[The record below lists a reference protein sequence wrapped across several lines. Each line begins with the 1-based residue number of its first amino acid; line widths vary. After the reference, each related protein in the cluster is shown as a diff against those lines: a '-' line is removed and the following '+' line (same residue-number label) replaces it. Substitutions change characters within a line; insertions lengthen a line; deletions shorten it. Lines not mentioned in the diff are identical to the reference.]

1 MAMRKFL
8 ADKLLSLANAIE
20 QDTSK
25 EKLQAAMIVSRRKL
39 ADWIQPETKTVTY
52 EQLFKFMAT
61 FSNKD
66 LADAQIIAE
75 HAHKDLG
82 RSYNQALVDVL
93 LEMRKAELAS

>member
-8 ADKLLSLANAIE
+8 ADKLLSLATAIE

-25 EKLQAAMIVSRRKL
+25 EKVQAAVIVGRRKL
-39 ADWIQPETKTVTY
+39 ADWIQPETRTVTG
-52 EQLFKFMAT
+52 EQLFKFMGT

-66 LADAQIIAE
+66 LADAQTIAE

-82 RSYNQALVDVL
+82 RSYNQTLVDVL